1 MNELIIRII
10 LFVISFGILAYLIY
24 RNKKPAR
31 IDVQLPS
38 LGSVNYSRLLFSSEM
53 VNLINKWQKE
63 VDKLSKK
70 RRTNVSKKRKTRT
83 NKTKKTG
90 NRKG

>member
-38 LGSVNYSRLLFSSEM
+38 LGSVNYSRLLFSPEM
-53 VNLINKWQKE
+53 EKFLNKWKKE

-70 RRTNVSKKRKTRT
+70 RRNNVSKKRKIRT
-83 NKTKKTG
+83 NKTKKTRV
-90 NRKG
+90 RKS

>member
-1 MNELIIRII
+1 MNELIIRIV
-10 LFVISFGILAYLIY
+10 LFIISFGLLVYLIY
-24 RNKKPAR
+24 RNKKVEKT
-31 IDVQLPS
+31 IVS
-38 LGSVNYSRLLFSSEM
+38 KFSVGSVSNGRVILSPEM
-53 VNLINKWQKE
+53 NRWLDEWKKE

-70 RRTNVSKKRKTRT
+70 RRNNVSKKRIKRT